1 MKLLLQNPFAPFRK
15 KMIIKSLIGLILFFN
30 LATKSF
36 SQCAVGYTRDTI
48 NWDYLDF
55 LHRAGVSTYG
65 TVLPPPASYIPV
77 TLAMAQTQYFGVS
90 GNRVTFTNTNSMPI
104 GGATQI
110 WGDVTTHTGEALSF
124 GVGEDVKFMPAI
136 SPATYAMTFSFQTAV
151 RDVKFSLYDIDRL
164 QRIRVTALNGAT
176 PLNITMDTV
185 VLLSKVNVTGSGTT
199 NASAKADNLSVANTS
214 NEGTANVQIAGLVTS
229 FTITVSETTTAGGGS
244 PEDGG
249 FFLSDIS
256 ACFANP
262 SFPVNYYQPYT
273 EPFTGPVNQP
283 AYFLANPQ
291 NLHVYMVDPAT
302 AVADYLFSDPGTN
315 GNKMNSFA
323 YDPVNHWLYYVMDNS
338 AFSVTN
344 LELKK
349 ADLNTEPVTISTVIP
364 NLFTYGIPCFTNGV
378 ELAAA
383 AFYNGALY
391 LGIEGLNGGSYTGA
405 ESMVWKID
413 FDGSGNATTY
423 SQVFGTLGA
432 TGASPFHDW
441 GDITIKDGSLITHG
455 TINTLSDQYIHY
467 NMQTGTA
474 TTYNNVTT
482 PQTAGQLGQT
492 YNGSIYWIRNAVAV
506 YNNNG
511 TRGATTAV
519 TTTTC
524 SPAWSTNAGDASDPY
539 KPKCDFGDAPAS
551 YDPVALSPA
560 VHQKHCNNSTLM
572 IGSVWDREW
581 SKNTSADASGDA
593 TDEEGVG
600 TVTILNSNNVVYNHV
615 QTVTVTNNTGA
626 AATLGGWLDYDV
638 DGVFEASEGV
648 IVSVPST
655 GSGTQT
661 VTLSWLGLQIPN
673 GTANTFL
680 RIRLVSGSTAMTTS
694 NATGWYNDGEV
705 EDYPV
710 VTTNVPLKINLLD
723 FNVTLTKNKKAE
735 LKWSAINDNEADGF
749 EIQRSLNQNDWQTIG
764 FENASASNT
773 ITNYTFIDNATVA
786 GKTFYRLRLVE
797 KNGSSSYSDIKQIYL
812 SFTKNEMT
820 IAPNPISNTG
830 VLIFSGGSNAV
841 GVLKIRSLSGQ
852 TLISKSVIIG
862 FGENRIPLD
871 VSNLK
876 PGIYIAEF
884 VTKELRITN
893 KLAITR

>member
-1 MKLLLQNPFAPFRK
+1 MKLLLQNPFAPLRK
-15 KMIIKSLIGLILFFN
+15 KMIINSFIGLILFLN
-30 LATKSF
+30 ISTKSF

-55 LHRAGVSTYG
+55 LHTAATSPYG
-65 TVLPPPASYIPV
+65 TVLPPPASYVPV
-77 TLAMAQTQYFGVS
+77 TAAMAKTQYFSVS

-110 WGDVTTHTGEALSF
+110 WGDVTTHTGETLSF
-124 GVGEDVKFMPAI
+124 GNGEDVKFMPAVA
-136 SPATYAMTFSFQTAV
+136 PATYSMTFSFQTAV

-164 QRIRVTALNGAT
+164 QKITVTALNGAAA
-176 PLNITMDTV
+176 LNITMDTV
-185 VLLSKVNVTGSGTT
+185 VLTSKVNVTGSGTT
-199 NASAKADNLSVANTS
+199 SASGTADNLSVANTS
-214 NEGTANVQIAGLVTS
+214 NDGTANVQIAGLVTS
-229 FTITVSETTTAGGGS
+229 FTIAVSGTTTAGGGS

-273 EPFTGPVNQP
+273 EPFTGQP

-291 NLHVYMVDPAT
+291 NLHVYMVNPAT

-338 AFSVTN
+338 ASSVIN

-383 AFYNGALY
+383 AFYNGSLY

-405 ESMVWKID
+405 ESNVWKID
-413 FDGSGNATTY
+413 FDVSGNATTY

-441 GDITIKDGSLITHG
+441 GDIAIKDGILITHG

-482 PQTAGQLGQT
+482 PQTAGQLGQI
-492 YNGSIYWIRNAVAV
+492 YNGNIYWIRSAVAL

-511 TRGATTAV
+511 TRGATTNV

-581 SKNTSADASGDA
+581 SKNVSANASGDG
-593 TDEEGVG
+593 TDEDGIG

-615 QTVTVTNNTGA
+615 QNVTVTNNTGA
-626 AATLGGWLDYDV
+626 AATLGGWLDYNV
-638 DGVFEASEGV
+638 NGVFDASEGV

-655 GSGTQT
+655 GSGTQV
-661 VTLSWLGLQIPN
+661 VTLSWLGLRIPN

-680 RIRLVSGSTAMTTS
+680 RIRLVLGSTALTTS
-694 NATGWYNDGEV
+694 NATGWYDDGEV

-764 FENASASNT
+764 WENASSINT
-773 ITNYTFIDNATVA
+773 ITNYTFTDNATVA
-786 GKTFYRLRLVE
+786 GKTYYRLRLVE

-820 IAPNPISNTG
+820 IAPNPISNMG
-830 VLIFSGGSNAV
+830 VLIFSGNSNAV

-862 FGENRIPLD
+862 YGENRIPLD
-871 VSNLK
+871 VASLK

-884 VTKELRITN
+884 VTKEKRITN